1 MNIVEKL
8 DKEERF
14 NEKEIQLIKDM
25 TESNKSDIE
34 VIMKFLENDYKDIDD
49 IFKSLDR
56 STLNTRQRLTTT
68 SIIGYIAIKIQDN
81 DLQNEIKK
89 SSIAKKYG
97 IVLAMNAISSILK
110 IIDWEK
116 VIPE

>member
-8 DKEERF
+8 DKEEKF

-25 TESNKSDIE
+25 TKSNNFDIDT
-34 VIMKFLENDYKDIDD
+34 IMKFLENDYNSIDD
-49 IFKSLDR
+49 LFKSLDR
-56 STLNTRQRLTTT
+56 SALNTKQRLTTT
-68 SIIGYIAIKIQDN
+68 HIIGYIAIKAQDN

-89 SSIAKKYG
+89 YRVAKKYG
-97 IVLAMNAISSILK
+97 IVLAMNSISSILK
-110 IIDWEK
+110 IIDCEK